1 MSRRRSCASLNA
13 KYKTSPFYVYARA
26 LHEFFRRHEKT
37 DYEWLTAGA
46 ANWGSRMYP
55 ILDFCQQEGYHE
67 LVSIAG
73 QYRGAFMCDGVGL
86 GKTFI
91 GLMLIESLINRHRK
105 RVALFVPKAAGK
117 PVWENIGLEAQSL
130 VNRFLLS
137 AATLHGAKP
146 EFLMRKPPS
155 AREARSAFAT
165 D

>member
-1 MSRRRSCASLNA
+1 LNA
-13 KYKTSPFYVYARA
+13 KYKTSPFYVYAPA

-46 ANWGSRMYP
+46 TNWGSRKYP
-55 ILDFCQQEGYHE
+55 ILDFYQQEGYHE

-105 RVALFVPKAAGK
+105 RVA
-117 PVWENIGLEAQSL
+117 
-130 VNRFLLS
+130 
-137 AATLHGAKP
+137 
-146 EFLMRKPPS
+146 
-155 AREARSAFAT
+155 
-165 D
+165 